1 MTEEIKL
8 TVDQYTDIKTDIA
21 VIKRVLPE
29 LAKDLRVHMDE
40 EEGERQKV
48 YRVLI
53 GLGVL
58 VALQLLGIQLD
69 PGMIIGLFT

>member
-29 LAKDLRVHMDE
+29 LAKDLREHMDE